1 MVKLAVLGS
10 TGPVGT
16 LFCTKALDRGHSVTA
31 LARTPSKMTLTHKN
45 LKIVQGDATSKDDV
59 AKLCAGADVVVSCVG
74 QPPRAATHIME
85 KTAANILA
93 GKPKKIIVVSSLGL
107 CGSSPLIRYALL
119 PIAGSLNLRDA
130 ERADALVR
138 DANCPWV
145 CVRPAAL
152 GDGAGKGKYLATEAT
167 GASFAMLP
175 RDDVALFLADAAES
189 DHWDRKAVQLYAA

>member
-1 MVKLAVLGS
+1 
-10 TGPVGT
+10 
-16 LFCTKALDRGHSVTA
+16 
-31 LARTPSKMTLTHKN
+31 MTLAHKN
-45 LKIVQGDATSKDDV
+45 LKTVQGDATSKDDV

-152 GDGAGKGKYLATEAT
+152 GDGAGKGKYWRPRRRALVRDAA
-167 GASFAMLP
+167 ARRRRALP
-175 RDDVALFLADAAES
+175 RRRRES
-189 DHWDRKAVQLYAA
+189 DHWDRQAVQLYAA

>member
-1 MVKLAVLGS
+1 
-10 TGPVGT
+10 
-16 LFCTKALDRGHSVTA
+16 
-31 LARTPSKMTLTHKN
+31 
-45 LKIVQGDATSKDDV
+45 
-59 AKLCAGADVVVSCVG
+59 
-74 QPPRAATHIME
+74 ME

-119 PIAGSLNLRDA
+119 PIAG
-130 ERADALVR
+130 
-138 DANCPWV
+138 
-145 CVRPAAL
+145 AL

-175 RDDVALFLADAAES
+175 RDDVALFLADACES

>member
-1 MVKLAVLGS
+1 
-10 TGPVGT
+10 
-16 LFCTKALDRGHSVTA
+16 
-31 LARTPSKMTLTHKN
+31 MTLEWTKP
-45 LKIVQGDATSKDDV
+45 LIVQGDATNKDDV
-59 AKLCAGADVVVSCVG
+59 AVPCAGADVVVSCVG

-152 GDGAGKGKYLATEAT
+152 GDGAGKGKYAWRPRRRARRSRCCR
-167 GASFAMLP
+167 ARRRALP
-175 RDDVALFLADAAES
+175 RRRRES